1 MRVNAFSDRQNL
13 YYIPQSAFPNGGDDY
28 NPRLLATLIA
38 KRQSWYLVQK
48 QFSSAIP
55 DRTRYQ
61 IGAKMW
67 NTQLFLMNHD
77 ECKTTERN
85 SLYDDSGRDRE
96 IVMDKGIARDFIR
109 LTLNQQIYVAM
120 VF

>member
-1 MRVNAFSDRQNL
+1 
-13 YYIPQSAFPNGGDDY
+13 
-28 NPRLLATLIA
+28 
-38 KRQSWYLVQK
+38 
-48 QFSSAIP
+48 
-55 DRTRYQ
+55 
-61 IGAKMW
+61 
-67 NTQLFLMNHD
+67 MNHD

-96 IVMDKGIARDFIR
+96 IVMDKGIARDLIR